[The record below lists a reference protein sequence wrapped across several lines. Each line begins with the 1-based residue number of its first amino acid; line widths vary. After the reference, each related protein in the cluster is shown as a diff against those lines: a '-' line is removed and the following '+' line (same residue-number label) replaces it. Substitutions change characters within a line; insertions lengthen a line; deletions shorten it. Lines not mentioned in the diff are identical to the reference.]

1 MKAAAIVSQAI
12 FVFFA
17 SAAAAAAFLSK
28 LLASSQKEHSLNIK
42 LRERE
47 REAKKPIKFLL
58 LNKIPIKL
66 KSCSLSGEREGGREG
81 GMARERERE
90 TTGLIMLLFPT
101 NILGARDAR

>member
-12 FVFFA
+12 FVFFASA

-47 REAKKPIKFLL
+47 RSEK
-58 LNKIPIKL
+58 
-66 KSCSLSGEREGGREG
+66 
-81 GMARERERE
+81 
-90 TTGLIMLLFPT
+90 T
-101 NILGARDAR
+101 N